1 MAKVPSP
8 LDHLPVMYWEAWS
21 AVAEKLAAKR
31 ALEAAASK
39 PWWLDQEV
47 SEPRAVPRQA
57 HRDRP

>member
-21 AVAEKLAAKR
+21 ALAEKLAAKQ

-39 PWWLDQEV
+39 PWWLDQEA
-47 SEPRAVPRQA
+47 SGARAVPHQTRR
-57 HRDRP
+57 HRP